1 MNIVKTES
9 IYLSVSE
16 ANIFEEMILILDG
29 LVKDCNDPTH
39 QKPQKKQEINFIR
52 FWKWLMRYIV
62 KEMIVND

>member
-39 QKPQKKQEINFIR
+39 RKNRRRSKK
-52 FWKWLMRYIV
+52 
-62 KEMIVND
+62 

>member
-39 QKPQKKQEINFIR
+39 RKTAEEARNKIYEVWGMIAD
-52 FWKWLMRYIV
+52 V
-62 KEMIVND
+62 EMEDDCE

>member
-39 QKPQKKQEINFIR
+39 RKTAKDARNKIYEVLGMIAD
-52 FWKWLMRYIV
+52 V
-62 KEMIVND
+62 EMEDDCE

>member
-39 QKPQKKQEINFIR
+39 RKTAEEAKNKIYEV
-52 FWKWLMRYIV
+52 W
-62 KEMIVND
+62 EMIEDVEMKDDCE

>member
-39 QKPQKKQEINFIR
+39 RRTAKAARTKIYEVLGMVEKVES
-52 FWKWLMRYIV
+52 
-62 KEMIVND
+62 EEDCE

>member
-29 LVKDCNDPTH
+29 LVKDCNDPVH
-39 QKPQKKQEINFIR
+39 QKAAREARNKICEV
-52 FWKWLMRYIV
+52 W
-62 KEMIVND
+62 EMVDEVYSEGDECE

>member
-39 QKPQKKQEINFIR
+39 RKTAEEARNKIYEVRGMIAD
-52 FWKWLMRYIV
+52 V
-62 KEMIVND
+62 EMEDDCE

>member
-39 QKPQKKQEINFIR
+39 RKTAEEARNKIYEV
-52 FWKWLMRYIV
+52 WGMV
-62 KEMIVND
+62 EDGEMEDDYE

>member
-39 QKPQKKQEINFIR
+39 RKIA
-52 FWKWLMRYIV
+52 
-62 KEMIVND
+62 KEARNKFYKVLEMVDKVYSEGDECE

>member
-29 LVKDCNDPTH
+29 LVKDCNDPVH
-39 QKPQKKQEINFIR
+39 QKAAREARNKICEVWGIIDG
-52 FWKWLMRYIV
+52 I
-62 KEMIVND
+62 ETEDDCE

>member
-29 LVKDCNDPTH
+29 LVKDCNDPVH
-39 QKPQKKQEINFIR
+39 QKAAREARNKICEVWGMIAD
-52 FWKWLMRYIV
+52 V
-62 KEMIVND
+62 EMEDDCE

>member
-39 QKPQKKQEINFIR
+39 RKTAEEARNKIYEV
-52 FWKWLMRYIV
+52 W
-62 KEMIVND
+62 EMIEDVEMKDDCE